1 MESLP
6 KSYID
11 DSPNI
16 KIRIISNFKTIDGQ
30 LFNEGFVEIKIA
42 TIIINIKYTTNR
54 DNNLFKLRLG
64 ENKYIEQNKFKINM
78 MQATKISVVSTL
90 VENCLDIKKDGVK
103 MITELIKVKI
113 IIYIFSL
120 YGIFIEFIFIP
131 KLSAYPFQ

>member
-54 DNNLFKLRLG
+54 DNNLFKL
-64 ENKYIEQNKFKINM
+64 
-78 MQATKISVVSTL
+78 
-90 VENCLDIKKDGVK
+90 
-103 MITELIKVKI
+103 
-113 IIYIFSL
+113 
-120 YGIFIEFIFIP
+120 
-131 KLSAYPFQ
+131 

>member
-16 KIRIISNFKTIDGQ
+16 KIIIINNFKTIDGQ
-30 LFNEGFVEIKIA
+30 LFNDGFVEIKIA

-113 IIYIFSL
+113 IIYTFSL

>member
-113 IIYIFSL
+113 IIYTFSL

>member
-16 KIRIISNFKTIDGQ
+16 KIIIINNFKTIDGQ
-30 LFNEGFVEIKIA
+30 LFNDGFVEIKIA

-54 DNNLFKLRLG
+54 DNKLFKLRLG

-113 IIYIFSL
+113 IIYTFSL

>member
-16 KIRIISNFKTIDGQ
+16 KIRIITNFKTIDGQ

-54 DNNLFKLRLG
+54 DNKLFKLRLG
-64 ENKYIEQNKFKINM
+64 ENKYVEQNKFKIIM

-103 MITELIKVKI
+103 MITELMKVKI
-113 IIYIFSL
+113 IIYTFSL